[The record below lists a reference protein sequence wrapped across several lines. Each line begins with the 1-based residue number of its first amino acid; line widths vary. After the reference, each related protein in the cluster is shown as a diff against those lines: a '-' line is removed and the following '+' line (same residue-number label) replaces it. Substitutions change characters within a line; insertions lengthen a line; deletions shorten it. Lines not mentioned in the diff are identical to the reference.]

1 MSAFLPTTTV
11 AILRGETL
19 DEYGDP
25 VDSDIPV
32 RGGVPVSLIERDR
45 RVYVAAESRTTIVR
59 QVTGRARPDADI
71 QEQDRLR
78 DERSGS
84 IYLVEAVSRPSSP
97 VGMADV
103 RLVLRR
109 VDDQG
114 R

>member
-25 VDSDIPV
+25 VDSDTPV
-32 RGGVPVSLIERDR
+32 RAGIPVSLIERDR
-45 RVYVAAESRTTIVR
+45 HVFVAAESRMTIVR
-59 QVTGRARPDADI
+59 EVTGRARPDVDI
-71 QEQDRLR
+71 READRLR
-78 DERSGS
+78 DERTGS

-97 VGMADV
+97 VGATDV